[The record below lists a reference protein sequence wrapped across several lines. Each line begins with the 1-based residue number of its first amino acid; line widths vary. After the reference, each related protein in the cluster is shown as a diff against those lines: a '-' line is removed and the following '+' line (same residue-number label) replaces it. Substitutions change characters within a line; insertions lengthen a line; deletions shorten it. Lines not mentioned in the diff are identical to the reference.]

1 MIEFHKLFT
10 KSDIV
15 ELSRSP
21 AQKPE
26 ENNSDFNEYFL
37 KEALDFSFLLTKT
50 MGLLQAC
57 LRRHQKKFDEKS

>member
-21 AQKPE
+21 AQKPK
-26 ENNSDFNEYFL
+26 ENNSDFNDYFL

-50 MGLLQAC
+50 MGFPKAC
-57 LRRHQKKFDEKS
+57 FRRHQKEFEEKT